1 MYLSSVMKISAYSLS
16 LIAAIILLHGCESAP
31 VNDERD
37 RAREE
42 LTAPGAQTAG
52 PNNLIPAYVAAI
64 DELKADHQVS
74 QNFEGMVRITG
85 GDFLMG
91 GDNDQARED
100 EYPKH
105 GIRVRDFWMDT
116 HEVTNAEFLK
126 FVNAT
131 GYVTI
136 AEQEI
141 DLDELMKQLPPGTPP
156 PDPALLEPFSLVF
169 NKVPKD
175 QAANGPAD
183 WWMMTKGANWRHP
196 EGKGSQ
202 LAGRENDPVVHVAW
216 YDALAYCK
224 WAGKRLPT
232 EAEWEYAARGGL
244 SDAIY
249 PWGNDPID
257 ASKANYWQGT
267 FPHENLDEDD
277 FAKLSPVGSFAANG
291 YGLHDMAANVWEWC
305 ADWFHYH
312 YYYDDQFQA
321 GIVDNPLG
329 PESSYDPM
337 EPSVP
342 KKVIRGG
349 SFLCN
354 DSYCSGYRVAARMK
368 SSPDTGMEHTGF
380 RCVRDVSD

>member
-1 MYLSSVMKISAYSLS
+1 MSRYLAPLICVVCFVLISCGSDKS
-16 LIAAIILLHGCESAP
+16 TEVG
-31 VNDERD
+31 
-37 RAREE
+37 ARVEQPSPE
-42 LTAPGAQTAG
+42 NAAQTPG
-52 PNNLIPAYVAAI
+52 PNNLIDAYVDAI
-64 DELKADHQVS
+64 DQLETDRDAS
-74 QNFEGMVRITG
+74 QNFDGMVRIPG
-85 GDFLMG
+85 GEFQMG

-105 GIRVRDFWMDT
+105 GIRVRDYWMDV
-116 HEVTNAEFLK
+116 HEVTNAQYLEFVK
-126 FVNAT
+126 AT
-131 GYVTI
+131 GYITI

-156 PDPALLEPFSLVF
+156 PDPSLLEPFSLVF
-169 NKVPKD
+169 RAVPEG
-175 QAANGPAD
+175 QPVNGPGD
-183 WWMMTKGANWRHP
+183 WWVMTKGANWRQP
-196 EGKGSQ
+196 EGEGSS
-202 LAGRENDPVVHVAW
+202 LKGREQEPVVHIAW

-249 PWGNDPID
+249 PWGNEPID
-257 ASKANYWQGT
+257 ATKANYWQGE
-267 FPHENLDEDD
+267 FPHENKGEDS
-277 FAKLSPVGSFAANG
+277 FAKLSAVGSFAPNG

-321 GIVDNPLG
+321 GIVDNPIG
-329 PESSYDPM
+329 PENSYDPM

-354 DSYCSGYRVAARMK
+354 DSYCSGYRVASRMK

-380 RCVRDVSD
+380 RCVRDVQ